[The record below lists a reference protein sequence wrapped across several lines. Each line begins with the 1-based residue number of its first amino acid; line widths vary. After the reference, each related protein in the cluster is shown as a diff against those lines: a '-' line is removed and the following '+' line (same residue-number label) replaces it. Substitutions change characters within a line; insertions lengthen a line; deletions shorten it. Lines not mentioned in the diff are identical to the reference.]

1 MLNIFVGAFFLI
13 QWKTDSGARLC
24 ILHVPVF
31 EYKVLSVIVYKVC
44 SYVVVVF
51 ILLMHLSLYNKI
63 YTHTHTQLYIETE
76 NKMIT
81 DLSHKN
87 VF

>member
-1 MLNIFVGAFFLI
+1 MWWWFL
-13 QWKTDSGARLC
+13 
-24 ILHVPVF
+24 
-31 EYKVLSVIVYKVC
+31 
-44 SYVVVVF
+44 

>member
-31 EYKVLSVIVYKVC
+31 ECKVLSVIVYKVC
-44 SYVVVVF
+44 SYGGF
-51 ILLMHLSLYNKI
+51 
-63 YTHTHTQLYIETE
+63 
-76 NKMIT
+76 
-81 DLSHKN
+81 
-87 VF
+87 

>member
-1 MLNIFVGAFFLI
+1 MWWWFL
-13 QWKTDSGARLC
+13 
-24 ILHVPVF
+24 
-31 EYKVLSVIVYKVC
+31 
-44 SYVVVVF
+44 

-63 YTHTHTQLYIETE
+63 YTHTQLYIETE